1 MTDVAIR
8 PMQPGDVPVVERL
21 SAEGFHELDVRT
33 YQRDWPEPSLR
44 SPDRARAWEARTR
57 HFLGTDPGGCWVAEG
72 DDGIVGFATSVN
84 RELMWILASYAVRP
98 HLQGKGIGLQLLAA
112 ALHHGRGCLRGML
125 AASSD
130 PKAVRRYRLAGFD
143 LHPQMLLW
151 GTVPR
156 AVIPVVDR
164 VRDGSP
170 ADVELMDSIDRRTR
184 GAAHG
189 SDHELLLR
197 EFRLL
202 VADRGTGSGY
212 VYADDSGA
220 PVLLAATNRRTAT
233 DLAWAALAGSDPDR
247 PVEIAHVTA
256 ENQWLVDVGL
266 AARMEVHQRGYLA
279 LRHMKPPQPYLHHGS
294 FL

>member
-44 SPDRARAWEARTR
+44 SPERARAWEARTR

-98 HLQGKGIGLQLLAA
+98 HLQGQGIGLQLLAA

-170 ADVELMDSIDRRTR
+170 ADVDLMDSIDRRTR

-212 VYADDSGA
+212 VYADGSGA

-247 PVEIAHVTA
+247 PVDIAHVTA